1 MVRIALGAA
10 LLALLSPHAL
20 TAQDSASPRVFETA
34 PWGVLVN
41 NQWSTGVRDGIEKN
55 RLRYRFGDY
64 LHIGLNQ
71 AYRQHLLDHVYQ
83 TGDGGPVVFRCK
95 DAEGE
100 VIRIPRSR
108 VDTLLRVTRDAAGWH
123 TDIGFPSVGDKFN
136 MVPEINVVTTVDADG
151 NEKTELKF
159 NLKQFVNLIVCDADS
174 SIASVSYNE
183 TKSSVNL
190 LAIENDFLE
199 NTDTLPGLVST
210 MGHEVAHIHQNQ
222 LMPVAND
229 ELSDGPAALALT
241 EGFAEATA
249 NVFAF
254 ALLGGHHRT
263 IARDDVTYTNSEA
276 ERMFMVR
283 AYNVPLLLNEA
294 GNEDLG
300 LTVISSN
307 AEGRDLLSSVDNWML
322 GTFSYESSGFY
333 FHLIERY
340 MDGNPSGIIDL
351 YKRID
356 FAASQ
361 NLYPVLDSFW
371 DTIDGTRSKGLEH
384 GLPQFHAEYAGWW
397 EEPRTRDKDLGS
409 QRWLNAT
416 FGGCAEVELSSENI
430 TNFVDL
436 NIAKFAGSCVEVI
449 LSGDIVT
456 RLPEL
461 EMILSSEDGNSR
473 EVYAGLVKVIGVDGD
488 PFTCFKFVEERGA
501 RGAPCLLDPIDGYLT
516 NAWPSIVDPI
526 TRNFYIGSMHNSS
539 GNPIRIRLI
548 FTHVP
553 EDLTG
558 QDSINA
564 DAEKYRLTLAL
575 DSMLVEGDGIQPAS
589 AEATEHG
596 AAAFTGEGPRQ
607 PFASGRPGTLSDSQ
621 SMAGTSMYQDMLA
634 GNLSIPG
641 LPVLQATGAGPAM
654 LFGFEAKSAFGEFSI
669 FLQPQH
675 IPTYGEVGRY
685 DLAPMGGGYF
695 AGDGEELA
703 LFDPDRPSYVD
714 IFENT
719 PEVLSYFGEVH
730 VCTFNT
736 AELMAE
742 IMADRDRHY
751 CEFGRQRT
759 YILDTTVAFP
769 ELVPGA
775 GRLGS
780 ATPLA
785 PLPPTPAYEKYKN
798 LRLAQLGMELGNHP
812 DPASDIVTNAA
823 ANTRSDS
830 SINQSDDTTRSLGE
844 TVPANGCDCTCG
856 GKSQLDQLLQ
866 LGQATREQ
874 NACKLLC
881 GRQWNSCGE

>member
-1 MVRIALGAA
+1 MVRIALGTAF
-10 LLALLSPHAL
+10 LALLSPITL
-20 TAQDSASPRVFETA
+20 TAQESTSWRVFETA
-34 PWGVLVN
+34 PWGLLVN
-41 NQWSTGVRDGIEKN
+41 NQWSTGVRDSIETN
-55 RLRYRFGDY
+55 RLSYRFGINP
-64 LHIGLNQ
+64 HRGLNQ
-71 AYRQHLLDHVYQ
+71 AYRQHLLDNVYQ
-83 TGDGGPVVFRCK
+83 TGDAGSAVFQCQ
-95 DAEGE
+95 DAEGK

-108 VDTLLRVTRDAAGWH
+108 VDKLLSVTSDAAVWH
-123 TDIGFPSVGDKFN
+123 LNRGFPSVGDKFN
-136 MVPEINVVTTVDADG
+136 MVPEIDVVTTVDADG
-151 NEKTELKF
+151 NEKTELKL
-159 NLKQFVNLIVCDADS
+159 NLTQFVNLIVCDAGS

-190 LAIENDFLE
+190 LAIESDFLE
-199 NTDTLPGLVST
+199 NTGTMPGLLST

-229 ELSDGPAALALT
+229 GSSDGPAAQSLT

-254 ALLGGHHRT
+254 AQLGGHHGT

-283 AYNVPLLLNEA
+283 AYNVPLLLSEA
-294 GNEDLG
+294 GNDDLG
-300 LTVISSN
+300 LSVISSN
-307 AEGRDLLSSVDNWML
+307 AEGRDLLNSVDDWML

-340 MDGNPSGIIDL
+340 MDYNPSGIIDL

-361 NLYPVLDSFW
+361 NLYPALDRFW

-384 GLPQFHAEYAGWW
+384 GLPKFHAEYAGWW
-397 EEPRTRDKDLGS
+397 EEPRARDEHLGS
-409 QRWLNAT
+409 ENWLNAT
-416 FGGCAEVELSSENI
+416 FGGCVAVELSTEKI
-430 TNFVDL
+430 TDFVDF
-436 NIAKFAGSCVEVI
+436 NIAKFAGSCVEVV

-461 EMILSSEDGNSR
+461 EMILSSEDGNVR
-473 EVYAGLVKVIGVDGD
+473 EVYAGLVKLIGVDGD
-488 PFTCFKFVEERGA
+488 PFTCFEFVEENGA

-553 EDLTG
+553 QDLAG
-558 QDSINA
+558 QDGINA

-575 DSMLVEGDGIQPAS
+575 DSMLVAGDGIQPAS

-607 PFASGRPGTLSDSQ
+607 PFASGRLGTLSDGH
-621 SMAGTSMYQDMLA
+621 AIVGTSMYQDMLA
-634 GNLSIPG
+634 GNLAIPG
-641 LPVLQATGAGPAM
+641 LPVFQATQAGPAM
-654 LFGFEAKSAFGEFSI
+654 LFGFEAESAFGEFDI
-669 FLQPQH
+669 FLQPQR

-685 DLAPMGGGYF
+685 DLTPVGGGYF

-703 LFDPDRPSYVD
+703 LFDPDRQSYVD

-730 VCTFNT
+730 VCTFNS
-736 AELMAE
+736 AELIAE
-742 IMADRDRHY
+742 IMANRDRHY

-798 LRLAQLGMELGNHP
+798 LRLAQLGMALGNYP
-812 DPASDIVTNAA
+812 DPATDSVTNAA
-823 ANTRSDS
+823 ANALSEPS
-830 SINQSDDTTRSLGE
+830 ANQSNDTARSSGE
-844 TVPANGCDCTCG
+844 TGPANGCDCTCG
-856 GKSQLDQLLQ
+856 GKNQLDQLLQ
-866 LGQATREQ
+866 LGQATRAQ

-881 GRQWNSCGE
+881 GGQWNSCGE